1 MLKKLRIKFVVI
13 TMVIVSA
20 MLCTIFGM
28 LFHFTKTNLENES
41 IAAMKSIAANPMHM
55 GRPGEPGS
63 QIHLPYFT
71 LELGMHGEILSK
83 SSGYYDLSDEEFLE
97 DVLEDVLEDNRQ
109 IGALREYNLRF
120 CKAFSPFGQ
129 TVVFVDMSAE
139 QAALSSLVSISALV
153 GLVSFVAFWGIS
165 ILLAKWVVRPVDK
178 AWKQQRQF
186 VSDASHELKTP
197 LTVILSNA
205 QLLQEEQF
213 DEENKKQYV
222 SGIVTMARQMRHL
235 LEQMLELARSD
246 NAQTTAAFA
255 PLDFSLLAADA
266 MLPFEPV
273 FFEKGMT
280 LEGNFQPDIQIN
292 GNEGQLKQVLDI
304 LLDNAQKYATAKGKT
319 VVSLRR
325 QGKNRCV
332 LSVANEGAPIPRE
345 DLENLFKRFYRAD
358 QARSERGSFGLGLSI
373 AESIVTNHKGKIR
386 AQSQDGINTFFVE
399 LPTI

>member
-41 IAAMKSIAANPMHM
+41 IAAVKSIADNPMHM
-55 GRPGEPGS
+55 GRPGEPNS

-71 LELGMHGEILSK
+71 LELGMNGEILSK
-83 SSGYYDLSDEEFLE
+83 NGGYYDLSDEDFLE

-120 CKAFSPFGQ
+120 CKSFSPFGQ
-129 TVVFVDMSAE
+129 TVVFVDMSSE
-139 QAALSSLVSISALV
+139 QAALTNLVQISAFI

-165 ILLAKWVVRPVDK
+165 ILLARWVVRPVDK
-178 AWKQQRQF
+178 AWKQQQQF
-186 VSDASHELKTP
+186 VSNASHELKTP

-205 QLLQEEQF
+205 QLLQEEPF
-213 DEENKKQYV
+213 GEESKKQYV

-246 NAQTTAAFA
+246 NAQTAPFA

-280 LEGNFQPDIQIN
+280 LEGSFQPDIQVN
-292 GNEGQLKQVLDI
+292 GNKGQLKQVLDI

-319 VVSLRR
+319 VISLRR

-358 QARSERGSFGLGLSI
+358 EARSERGSFGLGLSI
-373 AESIVTNHKGKIR
+373 AESIVASHKGKIR
-386 AQSQDGINTFFVE
+386 AQSQEGINTFFVE